1 MVIDDFLNYKDAFPL
16 SHTQEADIIDYLDFF
31 LTLSIRCYLCRFFVF
46 NNKRQ
51 TTRTDFLKFKLLFSL
66 STCRLSTTTTIK

>member
-31 LTLSIRCYLCRFFVF
+31 STLSIRRYLCRFFF
-46 NNKRQ
+46 SFSITN
-51 TTRTDFLKFKLLFSL
+51 DKLLELIF
-66 STCRLSTTTTIK
+66 